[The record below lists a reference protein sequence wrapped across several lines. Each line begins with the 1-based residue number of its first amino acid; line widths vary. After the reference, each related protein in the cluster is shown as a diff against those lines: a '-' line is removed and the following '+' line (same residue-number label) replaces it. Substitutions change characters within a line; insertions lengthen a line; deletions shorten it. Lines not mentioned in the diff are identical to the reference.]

1 MNLNI
6 LYRGPLS
13 SCNYGCSYCPFAK
26 HKETPAEHKRD
37 NQALQRFINWVKEQ
51 KSYQLGI
58 FFTPWGEALHLRRYQ
73 EAFITLS
80 HLPQVQKVTIQTNLS
95 CSLKWVEQCQK
106 ERVALW
112 TTFHPTEISRA
123 KFVQKVQEAVQRGL
137 ALSVGVVGLAE
148 HAEEITALREELPAG
163 VYLWI
168 NAYKREPDYYPA
180 DLIAHYTTID
190 PLFPFNNTRHPSHGR
205 VCHTGETVFS
215 VDGEGVMRRCHFVR
229 EVIGNIYEPHWAQ
242 ALQPRPCPNATCG
255 CHIGYVHMPELGLQ
269 QVFGAGILERIP
281 KTRMTFAAGRDEGC
295 KKG

>member
-1 MNLNI
+1 MNLNL

-13 SCNYGCSYCPFAK
+13 SCNYGCTYCPFAK

-37 NQALQRFINWVKEQ
+37 NQALQRFIHWVKEQ
-51 KSYQLGI
+51 NSHQLGI

-112 TTFHPTEISRA
+112 TTFHPTEISRT
-123 KFVQKVQEAVQRGL
+123 KFVQKVREVQERGV

-180 DLIAHYTTID
+180 ELIAQYTTID
-190 PLFPFNNTRHPSHGR
+190 PLFLFNNTHHPSLGR
-205 VCHTGETVFS
+205 PCHTGETVFS
-215 VDGEGVMRRCHFVR
+215 VDGAGVMRRCHFVR
-229 EVIGNIYEPHWAQ
+229 EEIGNIYEPHWEQ

-269 QVFGAGILERIP
+269 QLFGAGILERIP
-281 KTRMTFAAGRDEGC
+281 QGKDEG
-295 KKG
+295 